1 MKAQSEIPE
10 QFQRVNPRLQTS
22 GLSSQQSGPGTGCI
36 DKLPGPYG
44 TLQFKILS
52 TSRGRALSRGCSG
65 KRNECKQENANKR
78 RAGGKV
84 FSHDQQP
91 RTQMCET

>member
-22 GLSSQQSGPGTGCI
+22 GFSSQQSGPGTGCS
-36 DKLPGPYG
+36 DQLPATYK
-44 TLQFKILS
+44 TFQFKILS
-52 TSRGRALSRGCSG
+52 TSRSRALSRGCSG
-65 KRNECKQENANKR
+65 KRNKCKQENANKR
-78 RAGGKV
+78 TAGGKV